1 MVRTLRPASA
11 DAWIAIRP
19 PSRLRR
25 SARKPSCRCGRDR
38 CRGALDRWSSL
49 AWRTPWQLSDQR
61 RLGARG
67 CCNAH
72 APLSLPA
79 MGKALPRATMEARQV
94 DELPRDKGWQFE
106 PKWDGFRCLASRDG
120 AKVEL
125 MGRSGKSLARYFPE
139 IVAALARLAGPA
151 LHLRRRARHP
161 GRQGAVVRCAA
172 DAPASRR
179 EPHRQ
184 ARRRDTG
191 AVDRVRLPADARRRS
206 HRAAIDRTA
215 RSTGEASFVRLADGA
230 ASAPVARDHAAGRG
244 LALAGAG
251 RRRRARWC
259 RRQAPRRALSR
270 GRAGDAQ
277 DQVPAHGRLRRRR
290 LPLCHR
296 SQGGRLTAAR
306 PLRRPGPA
314 RSCRL
319 HLGDLRCRAAGPDAQ
334 ARQAARRAGLHR
346 RRAGRS
352 QPLVDRTQQ
361 PMGAARAQAGRR
373 GAVRSRHRASAF
385 ATARASCAGAP
396 TSCRKQ
402 CTMDQLQREAG
413 RRA

>member
-1 MVRTLRPASA
+1 
-11 DAWIAIRP
+11 
-19 PSRLRR
+19 
-25 SARKPSCRCGRDR
+25 
-38 CRGALDRWSSL
+38 
-49 AWRTPWQLSDQR
+49 
-61 RLGARG
+61 
-67 CCNAH
+67 
-72 APLSLPA
+72 

-139 IVAALARLAGPA
+139 IVAALARLPVRRFTFDGELVIPVGKVLSFDALQMRLHPAASRIARLAAETPA
-151 LHLRRRARHP
+151 LLIVFDALRTPDGDLTERPLVERRAALEKLFAPSRRR
-161 GRQGAVVRCAA
+161 
-172 DAPASRR
+172 
-179 EPHRQ
+179 
-184 ARRRDTG
+184 
-191 AVDRVRLPADARRRS
+191 
-206 HRAAIDRTA
+206 
-215 RSTGEASFVRLADGA
+215 A

-251 RRRRARWC
+251 RRRRARRC

-296 SQGGRLTAAR
+296 GQGGGLTAAR

-319 HLGDLRCRAAGPDAQ
+319 HLGDLRCRTAGPDAQ
-334 ARQAARRAGLHR
+334 ARQVARRAGLHR

-352 QPLVDRTQQ
+352 QPLVDRPQQ
-361 PMGAARAQAGRR
+361 PMGAAQVQAGRR
-373 GAVRSRHRASAF
+373 SSVRSRHRSSAS
-385 ATARASCAGAP
+385 ATARASCAGGP
-396 TSCRKQ
+396 TSCRGNAPWIS
-402 CTMDQLQREAG
+402 CSARAG
-413 RRA
+413 RRG